1 MNEVA
6 GNGTGALP
14 EAGSVRQRRPP
25 RAGGDIAAAGAT
37 APLATAVAATSDEH
51 VLASD
56 TVRQGLRHVMA
67 LHLRRL
73 RQCDPGT
80 RAGDDLEALHDM
92 RVATRRLRAALRIFA
107 AGIPTGLHRTLS
119 RKLQWLGR
127 LLGQVRDL
135 DVQLARLDGFTTA
148 APAGFRPAL
157 GCLREYMEKKR
168 ERCRAEMLAGLD
180 SPRYVRL
187 LLQLETF
194 AHAPAG
200 GRPRAAAAREP
211 IATAGRRAI
220 KKAFRRLRQR
230 GKGIK
235 AMPRPEDLHALRMR
249 AKRLRY
255 LLEFLTELS
264 GKPGRRLVR
273 RLTALQN
280 LLGSYH
286 DAVVAA
292 DIARVYVETLGRQ
305 LAPSQIVALGALV
318 SSELRVAEQ
327 KRADFESTWRRF
339 ARRRTAADCRAVVR
353 RLRNLQPP
361 APETGVGARPIEVH
375 EPPTIDDHEGGAP

>member
-1 MNEVA
+1 LTTRPAERDNAPVA
-6 GNGTGALP
+6 RARVIVVEDHPIFRDGLVQCLDGEPDFRVVGQWDTGDLDAADVVRRAPELALMDIELP
-14 EAGSVRQRRPP
+14 GGS
-25 RAGGDIAAAGAT
+25 GID
-37 APLATAVAATSDEH
+37 
-51 VLASD
+51 
-56 TVRQGLRHVMA
+56 
-67 LHLRRL
+67 
-73 RQCDPGT
+73 
-80 RAGDDLEALHDM
+80 
-92 RVATRRLRAALRIFA
+92 ATRRLRAALRIFA

-135 DVQLARLDGFTTA
+135 DVQLARLDDFTTT

-157 GCLREYMEKKR
+157 GCLRDYMEKKR

-255 LLEFLTELS
+255 LLEFLSELT

-318 SSELRVAEQ
+318 ATELRVAEQ

-361 APETGVGARPIEVH
+361 APETGVGARAIEVH
-375 EPPTIDDHEGGAP
+375 EPPEQRPLPSLGTGLREK